1 MGAKNSN
8 GKKKSKKGVSLVNLK
23 KYLKVEVLDFL
34 GEKRNSL
41 KTFQSSNLILI
52 HNQFYEIVCQK
63 MDVSLTLNITYADE
77 NFETNFTKGS
87 ENIMSFKTFR
97 LHYFEY
103 PGNEMFGLTYIGKT
117 IRKLK
122 NKIESFELK
131 IHGYSIREE
140 YFNDFSKNLM
150 SLTHLK
156 SFKLDM
162 TETVI
167 SSQCLKIMLTKLKH
181 FEHLNV
187 FHFSMNTKKIP
198 FNCNISEGLKQIP
211 KVKELKLDLREKDIS
226 LEFSDISLI
235 INGKKTLTYL
245 YIDITKN
252 LVHDANI
259 ISFCKSLEELK
270 LLQELHLL
278 IGYNKLRK
286 PGLENLIS
294 SLQHFDLMRTLE
306 INFGETD
313 IHEDN
318 ILLLATSLK
327 SMKFLYSLTLRFS
340 FEKEENL
347 IPLLLQLSDLKF
359 LTILKMNINNTFK
372 NIPFSMKSFTKTVRK
387 LKNLEVLNLDFE
399 EIMIGEEPLA
409 TFIQS
414 LSNLKKLLYLNLN
427 VLSPMKDDGYK
438 KLVSP
443 LISMESIISQKITI
457 NNKIIGL

>member
-1 MGAKNSN
+1 
-8 GKKKSKKGVSLVNLK
+8 
-23 KYLKVEVLDFL
+23 
-34 GEKRNSL
+34 
-41 KTFQSSNLILI
+41 
-52 HNQFYEIVCQK
+52 
-63 MDVSLTLNITYADE
+63 
-77 NFETNFTKGS
+77 
-87 ENIMSFKTFR
+87 
-97 LHYFEY
+97 
-103 PGNEMFGLTYIGKT
+103 
-117 IRKLK
+117 
-122 NKIESFELK
+122 
-131 IHGYSIREE
+131 
-140 YFNDFSKNLM
+140 
-150 SLTHLK
+150 
-156 SFKLDM
+156 
-162 TETVI
+162 
-167 SSQCLKIMLTKLKH
+167 
-181 FEHLNV
+181 
-187 FHFSMNTKKIP
+187 MNTKKIP

-318 ILLLATSLK
+318 ISLLATSLK
-327 SMKFLYSLTLRFS
+327 SMKFLYSLSLRFS

-347 IPLLLQLSDLKF
+347 IPLLFQLKDLKF

-372 NIPFSMKSFTKTVRK
+372 NIPFTMKSLAKTVKK
-387 LKNLEVLNLDFE
+387 LRNLEVLNLDFE
-399 EIMIGEEPLA
+399 EIMIGEEPLSN
-409 TFIQS
+409 FIQS
-414 LSNLKKLLYLNLN
+414 LSNLKKILYLRLN
-427 VLSPMKDDGYK
+427 VLSQIKEDDYK
-438 KLVSP
+438 KLLSP
-443 LISMESIISQKITI
+443 LTSMESIISQKITI
-457 NNKIIGL
+457 NNKIIRL